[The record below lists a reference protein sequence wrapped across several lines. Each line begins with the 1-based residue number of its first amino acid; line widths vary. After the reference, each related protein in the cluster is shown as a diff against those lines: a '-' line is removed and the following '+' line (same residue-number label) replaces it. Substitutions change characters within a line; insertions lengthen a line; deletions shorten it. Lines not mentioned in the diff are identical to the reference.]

1 MTQWY
6 PKLAEYDFEGWHPNP
21 YIGRE
26 FHGVWG
32 NYTVNIT
39 IDKNYV
45 LGGTGY
51 LQNAEEIGHGYSK
64 QNL

>member
-1 MTQWY
+1 MILRAGIPIHT
-6 PKLAEYDFEGWHPNP
+6 L
-21 YIGRE
+21 GRE

-45 LGGTGY
+45 VGGTGY
-51 LQNAEEIGHGYSK
+51 LQNAKEIGSWLLERK
-64 QNL
+64 LKKIPTIL

>member
-1 MTQWY
+1 MVSNLQNMI
-6 PKLAEYDFEGWHPNP
+6 EGWHPNP

-39 IDKNYV
+39 IDKSYV
-45 LGGTGY
+45 VGGTGY
-51 LQNAEEIGHGYSK
+51 LQTLMKSATDMVKN
-64 QNL
+64 